1 MQKRNVALLHPERFA
16 APHPIAPEKIERAIG
31 KALEASHSARCG
43 AGTLDCPVGR
53 AEPPGSGVET
63 LGAGG
68 GSPQPVCILDV
79 SVPAPGSGV
88 GTGAGSGA
96 LET

>member
-1 MQKRNVALLHPERFA
+1 MGRPSVCTRVPRQARGEPLPGSGVSRCLAQ
-16 APHPIAPEKIERAIG
+16 
-31 KALEASHSARCG
+31 ASHSARCG